1 MLRKRK
7 YPIGAELAKDGGVD
21 FRVWAP
27 RSKTAAIELIVD
39 GEAAPRRI
47 PLQAETASGEAG
59 YFSGLVAEARP
70 GMRYRIAVDSGAFPD
85 PASRFQPEGPHGPSQ
100 IVHSDFKWT
109 DGGWRGRP
117 VKELV
122 MYELHLGTFTREGTW
137 RAAMEQLPE
146 LARLGI
152 TMIEM
157 MPVADFPGAF
167 GWGYDG
173 VNFFAPCRLYGS
185 PDDARAFIDRAHALG
200 IAVIHDVVY
209 NHFGPDGN
217 YLREFSLD
225 YFSKR
230 YGNEWGE
237 ALNFDSEN
245 AHGLR
250 EMFITNARYWIEE
263 FHFDGL
269 RFDATQQMF
278 DESASHIL
286 ADISAAVRAATPD
299 RIIHFVAENE
309 TQHAKLVRPR
319 ERGGY
324 GLDLFWNDD
333 FHHAARVSATN
344 RSEAYFSGYRGSAQE
359 FVSSAKYGFLY
370 HGQWY
375 RWTETRR
382 GLPAFDLSAANFI
395 NFLENHDQVA
405 NSIRGTRLHQ
415 LTSASKYRALT
426 ALWLLS
432 PQVPMFF
439 QGQEFASSAPF
450 VYFADHG
457 PGLAPMIAEG
467 RKRFLQQFPSAD
479 DETVKAAFLD
489 PSARST
495 FDRCKLD
502 LTERERNA
510 ATYKLH
516 EDLLRLRRED
526 RALAGD
532 FKVDGAVLGEGAFVL
547 RYFSSTGDDRL
558 LIVNL
563 GRDIHLEP
571 VPEPLLAPVEGKGW
585 RNLWSSEAAAYGG
598 NGTPQLETDA
608 NWIIPGHIAVL
619 LAPRDSTEFAKA
631 RLTLK
636 G

>member
-27 RSKTAAIELIVD
+27 RSKTVAIELIVD
-39 GEAAPRRI
+39 GEAAPRRV
-47 PLQAETASGEAG
+47 PLQAELDAPG
-59 YFSGLVAEARP
+59 YFSGVVAEARA
-70 GMRYRIAVDSGAFPD
+70 GMRYRIAVDTGAFPD

-100 IVHSDFKWT
+100 IVSSDFKWT
-109 DGGWRGRP
+109 DAGWRGRP

-152 TMIEM
+152 TMLEV

-185 PDDARAFIDRAHALG
+185 PDDARAFTDRAHALG

-217 YLREFSLD
+217 YLREFSTD

-237 ALNFDSEN
+237 ALNFDGEN

-250 EMFITNARYWIEE
+250 EMFVTNARYWIEE

-278 DESASHIL
+278 DESKSHIL
-286 ADISAAVRAATPD
+286 ADISTAVRAATPN
-299 RIIHFVAENE
+299 RIIHLVAENE
-309 TQHAKLVRPR
+309 TQHAKLVRR
-319 ERGGY
+319 HDRGGY
-324 GLDLFWNDD
+324 GLDMFWNDD

-375 RWTETRR
+375 RWTTTRR
-382 GLPAFDLSAANFI
+382 GLPAFDLKPTNFI
-395 NFLENHDQVA
+395 SFLENHDQVA
-405 NSIRGTRLHQ
+405 NLPRGSRLHQ
-415 LTSASKYRALT
+415 LTSPSKFRSLT

-439 QGQEFASSAPF
+439 QGQEFSASTPF

-457 PGLAPMIAEG
+457 PGLAPLIAEG
-467 RKRFLQQFPSAD
+467 RKRFLQQFPSND
-479 DETVKAAFLD
+479 DATIKDVFLD

-510 ATYKLH
+510 AAYKLH

-526 RALAGD
+526 RTLSGD

-547 RYFSSTGDDRL
+547 RYFAPDGDDRL

-571 VPEPLLAPVEGKGW
+571 APEPLLAPVEGKGW

-608 NWIIPGHIAVL
+608 NWILPGHIAVF
-619 LAPRDSTEFAKA
+619 LAPRDSAEFAKS